1 MHTFELICNISV
13 AMFHDLL
20 KLPSLIKISN
30 RVYRTNFYAKKG
42 IVQIEIRLLEYKS
55 YNKVFEKYY
64 LVIRCNAGVIMKKNN
79 ISTLDLS
86 EFSEEEII
94 VQIKKRISEIKAFR
108 EIDLDKASINIWRA
122 NRVDIAKDYIVN
134 HPSIIV
140 WLCNMS
146 FPYNYWN
153 MKRKNIKKP
162 RDILYFES
170 CCFCSKSREFNIY
183 FKMSD
188 VINNNT
194 KLSEDEMKFIERV
207 LRVEIQILKQGIKSK
222 ARKMET
228 KRSIK
233 PYFNYEFCSDYL
245 QKEIFAVFKDQKHVS
260 YSKAMEIIDKS
271 TYRESEKMVIKSII
285 NLIQKLH
292 GLYPLEE
299 AIKNELKVVPKQ
311 YGSLR
316 TFRQKWLNKI
326 RMLGISPIT
335 IPDEFGIAEIPSLYN
350 IIQEEL

>member
-1 MHTFELICNISV
+1 MTTNNINTMEAFVGAIKEGIESLFGSDYQVRIQNVIKNNNRKLTGICILKKCTNIAPTIYLNDFFDDYRRGSTIDQICQELIRIYEDSKTDTVND
-13 AMFHDLL
+13 HDVEA
-20 KLPSLIKISN
+20 IIEFE
-30 RVYRTNFYAKKG
+30 RVK
-42 IVQIEIRLLEYKS
+42 
-55 YNKVFEKYY
+55 
-64 LVIRCNAGVIMKKNN
+64 
-79 ISTLDLS
+79 
-86 EFSEEEII
+86 EII
-94 VQIKKRISEIKAFR
+94 CYKG
-108 EIDLDKASINIWRA
+108 
-122 NRVDIAKDYIVN
+122 
-134 HPSIIV
+134 
-140 WLCNMS
+140 
-146 FPYNYWN
+146 
-153 MKRKNIKKP
+153 
-162 RDILYFES
+162 
-170 CCFCSKSREFNIY
+170 
-183 FKMSD
+183 
-188 VINNNT
+188 
-194 KLSEDEMKFIERV
+194 

-350 IIQEEL
+350 IIQEEI